1 MKLKVLKSFNDKY
14 TDVLYTEGQVLEVTE
29 KRAKELLSH
38 PLELV
43 EVIEEDKEVKS
54 SEEVMA
60 NIDVKPTSRKRI
72 TKSK

>member
-14 TDVLYTEGQVLEVTE
+14 TDALYTEGQILEVTE
-29 KRAKELLSH
+29 KRAKELISH

-43 EVIEEDKEVKS
+43 EVIEEGKEVKS
-54 SEEVMA
+54 AEEVMA
-60 NIDVKPTSRKRI
+60 NIDVKPTSRRKT

>member
-54 SEEVMA
+54 AEGVMA
-60 NIDVKPTSRKRI
+60 NIDVKPTSRRKT

>member
-14 TDVLYTEGQVLEVTE
+14 TDALYTEGQILEVTE
-29 KRAKELLSH
+29 KRAKEIISH

-43 EVIEEDKEVKS
+43 EVIEEGKEVKS
-54 SEEVMA
+54 AKEVMA
-60 NIDVKPTSRKRI
+60 NIDVKPTSRRKT